1 MKKLLSIILAVL
13 MIATTVPFAFA
24 ADHSHGEELFKR
36 VVNDD
41 ETAFCTVY
49 EDGCAVVEGEGYADF
64 SGCTWWFSEEG
75 YYDYE
80 LNTMYIGEGIS
91 DIFNFALYAEIIID
105 ENNPYLS
112 VGEDGS
118 IYNKDKTELVMY
130 NSSVKRYTVPSSVKI
145 IKTDSFSGGGINDL
159 IIPDTVEMIEPLAFY
174 RCSVGYLELPSTFKV
189 IEEGVFY
196 GLHCECIVVPATVE
210 KIEDFG
216 FYAYNKTVLFIMN
229 PDCEIGYLGGDIK
242 IMGYSG
248 STAER
253 YADENGVAFDAI
265 DSDDH
270 KHIFIPR
277 VIKESTCTED
287 GIFTYNCPCGN
298 AQPYE
303 HIDESYGHYMDY
315 DKPATDGNVYCE
327 VCGVKADCNCFCHKA
342 TRENASEIQR
352 FIYKIYTFLW
362 KLFRINE
369 ECACGN
375 DYHY

>member
-1 MKKLLSIILAVL
+1 MKKILSITLAIL
-13 MIATTVPFAFA
+13 MIATSIPFAFA
-24 ADHSHGEELFKR
+24 SDHSHGEALFKR
-36 VVNDD
+36 AVNYD

-49 EDGCAVVEGEGYADF
+49 KDGCAVVEGEGYADF

-91 DIFNFALYAEIIID
+91 DIFNFDLYAEIIID

-145 IKTDSFSGGGINDL
+145 IKAGSFSGCGINDL
-159 IIPDTVEMIEPLAFY
+159 IIPDTVEMIEPLAFESG
-174 RCSVGYLELPSTFKV
+174 SVGYLELPSTFKV

-229 PDCEIGYLGGDIK
+229 PDCEIGYLGEDIK
-242 IMGYSG
+242 IMGFSG

-277 VIKESTCTED
+277 VTKEITCTED

-327 VCGVKADCNCFCHKA
+327 ICGVKADCNCFCHKA

-352 FIYKIYTFLW
+352 FIYKIYTFFW